1 MDSGSNNEN
10 ARTKEVNSYIKH
22 EWQVMYAKSVE
33 SAKEPTKVYH
43 QYLYE
48 VRRKSVGPGR
58 SFDPVSE

>member
-10 ARTKEVNSYIKH
+10 ARTKEVNSY

-48 VRRKSVGPGR
+48 VRRKSIGPGR